1 MTATAGQWKMYQ
13 AVKASLRQEQQNV
26 LTVIEGYLKS
36 TEPDYS
42 LGGIEVFNDRVN
54 DWRGGEYSPAEN
66 KRFLNE
72 LAEVNF
78 YDTDKFT
85 IQKPF
90 DSVKLSGGRR
100 AEKFSIKI
108 SDYYSK
114 VIGEYIRDERGCK
127 TWQTSN

>member
-1 MTATAGQWKMYQ
+1 MAATVEQWKMYQ

-26 LTVIEGYLKS
+26 LTAIEGYMER
-36 TEPDYS
+36 TEPNYS

-72 LAEVNF
+72 LAEVNL

-90 DSVKLSGGRR
+90 DSVKLSGGRGTK
-100 AEKFSIKI
+100 KFSIKI

-114 VIGEYIRDERGCK
+114 VIGAYICDEK
-127 TWQTSN
+127 EE

>member
-1 MTATAGQWKMYQ
+1 MTATAEQWKMYQ
-13 AVKASLRQEQQNV
+13 AVKASLREDQQNV
-26 LTVIEGYLKS
+26 LTAIEGYM
-36 TEPDYS
+36 EPNYS

-72 LAEVNF
+72 LAGVSL

-90 DSVKLSGGRR
+90 DSVKLSGGRGTK
-100 AEKFSIKI
+100 KFSIKI

-114 VIGEYIRDERGCK
+114 VIGAYIRDRKEA
-127 TWQTSN
+127 